1 MYMGHTHN
9 ENPHG
14 GHNLLF
20 MSLKFDQS
28 IRLTQFLSITVV
40 AFNENILFSSEMWR
54 FLLLLPVFLCI
65 KEAQTFYGRGSY
77 VGIQSVPFIA
87 FIRDNNK
94 YTRQKGIIVDRHLI
108 LTLKEICT
116 L

>member
-1 MYMGHTHN
+1 MFMGHAHYQ
-9 ENPHG
+9 NPHG
-14 GHNLLF
+14 GHNLLL
-20 MSLKFDQS
+20 MYLKFDPS
-28 IRLTQFLSITVV
+28 NRLTQILSITVV
-40 AFNENILFSSEMWR
+40 AFDENILFSSEMWR

-94 YTRQKGIIVDRHLI
+94 YTRQNGIIVDRHMI